1 MALSEKHKNQ
11 TSLTGHDERLPE
23 WAPKGGGKGF
33 ACRVQDGV
41 TASHD
46 GSISKGDGA
55 SCEKSGAGHRSGIGG
70 VTPSPVRRPTLSPE
84 QMAKELLSG
93 NRMVLARAITL
104 VESNAP
110 RHADKAQELI
120 RLLLPHSGRAMRIG
134 ITGVPGVGK
143 STFIEALGGYLTG
156 KGHRVAVLAVDPS
169 SSISGGSILGDKTRM
184 ETLCQDPNCFIRPSP
199 SSGSL
204 GGVARKTR
212 ETMLVCEAAGFDVI
226 LIETVG
232 VGQSEVTVRS
242 MVDFFLLLM
251 LAGAGDE
258 LQGIKKGIMEI
269 ANALVINKADGE
281 NKLPAERAKTEYERA
296 LHYLQPATQ
305 GWTTHAYTCSA
316 VTGEGIQEIWDTIMT
331 FKKITQE
338 SGVFEKFRQE
348 QTVKWV
354 HDMVQDHLTH
364 RFFKHPDIKVRLP
377 EIEADVAGGRLP
389 PVTAVRQLLKIFDG
403 GDA

>member
-1 MALSEKHKNQ
+1 MSSGKDRDKVHCGLIEK
-11 TSLTGHDERLPE
+11 LPE
-23 WAPKGGGKGF
+23 WAPEGGGKGF

-41 TASHD
+41 AARHD
-46 GSISKGDGA
+46 GAAAPS
-55 SCEKSGAGHRSGIGG
+55 AGPLNTSSVKHRP
-70 VTPSPVRRPTLSPE
+70 PSRFRRPVLSAQE
-84 QMAKELLSG
+84 MAKQVLEG

-110 RHADKAQELI
+110 RHADKAQDLI
-120 RLLLPHSGRAMRIG
+120 RRLLPHTGQAIRIG

-143 STFIEALGGYLTG
+143 STFIEALGCYLTG

-184 ETLCQDPNCFIRPSP
+184 EKLSQDANCFIRPSP
-199 SSGSL
+199 SGGSL

-251 LAGAGDE
+251 LSGAGDE

-269 ANALVINKADGE
+269 ANALVINKADGD
-281 NKLPAERAKTEYERA
+281 NKLPAERARTEYERA
-296 LHYLQPATQ
+296 LHYLQPATR
-305 GWTTHAYTCSA
+305 GWTTHAYTCSSL
-316 VTGEGIQEIWDTIMT
+316 TGDGINKIWETIKT
-331 FKKITQE
+331 FEHITRE
-338 SGVFEKFRQE
+338 SGVFQSFRKK

-354 HDMVQDHLTH
+354 HDMINEHLTSL
-364 RFFKHPDIKVRLP
+364 FFKHPEVTAQLPDIETAVSEGSMP
-377 EIEADVAGGRLP
+377 A
-389 PVTAVRQLLKIFDG
+389 VTAVRKLLQIFH
-403 GDA
+403 GDKGPSGN